1 MCVCKCVCE
10 SGVRKWVGWVGG
22 RVGGWVGVGGHPV
35 GVGWG
40 VCVGGG
46 APLWKGASSSPSPS
60 RSPLVNSP
68 WVLAEFVNPEVGG
81 GA

>member
-10 SGVRKWVGWVGG
+10 WGVRKWVGWVGG

-46 APLWKGASSSPSPS
+46 RSFVERSFFFSFTFSVSSCELPMGASRVCEP
-60 RSPLVNSP
+60 
-68 WVLAEFVNPEVGG
+68 
-81 GA
+81 